1 MRAAYERVLRT
12 SSEKTDSDEDVV
24 TTFIIK
30 SDVVPALRAGA
41 ASLSSYEGWA
51 RCCVCVV
58 FLFLMSFLLWFQNG
72 EVRGPRVSVGGAYL
86 SVHRTGTE

>member
-1 MRAAYERVLRT
+1 
-12 SSEKTDSDEDVV
+12 SSQKTDSDDNVV

-41 ASLSSYEGWA
+41 ASLFSYEGWA

-58 FLFLMSFLLWFQNG
+58 FFISDVFLLWFQNG
-72 EVRGPRVSVGGAYL
+72 EVRGPRVSVGGAFKF
-86 SVHRTGTE
+86 

>member
-12 SSEKTDSDEDVV
+12 SSQKTDSDDNVV

-41 ASLSSYEGWA
+41 ASLFSYEGWA
-51 RCCVCVV
+51 RCCACVV
-58 FLFLMSFLLWFQNG
+58 FLFLIPDVFLLWFQNG
-72 EVRGPRVSVGGAYL
+72 EVGGPRVSVGGAF
-86 SVHRTGTE
+86 RF